1 MRAFGL
7 IVAIALLGGCATAGR
22 SDGGAPSRSFAGTH
36 WTIASLNGA
45 PPAAARKTAITFD
58 TDRISGNAGCNSF
71 GGGYS
76 VAGSVMTVTQVI
88 STKMACMGAGM
99 DQEDTFFKILAT
111 PMTIAWKDDGSV
123 ILSDDAG
130 SVTLAPA
137 S

>member
-1 MRAFGL
+1 MQ
-7 IVAIALLGGCATAGR
+7 AIGCAGSARR
-22 SDGGAPSRSFAGTH
+22 SEYPLHIGGDRQ
-36 WTIASLNGA
+36 

-58 TDRISGNAGCNSF
+58 IDRISGNAGCNSF

-99 DQEDTFFKILAT
+99 DQEDAFFKILAT